1 MAQVSTAAPTRED
14 FASMIEESFGN
25 GNLQEGSVVKG
36 TVVGIEKDVAVIDV
50 GLKTEG
56 RVALREF
63 TGPGRGTEIKIGDTV
78 EVYLERIE
86 NALGE
91 AVLSRDKARREESWG
106 KLEKAF
112 QNNEKV
118 TGVIFNQVK
127 GGFTVDLDGAVA
139 FLPRSQ
145 VDIRPIRDVSPLMNQ
160 QQPFQIL
167 KMDRRRGN
175 IVVSRRT
182 VLEETRAEQRHELVQ
197 NLEEG
202 QVIDGAVKNI
212 TDYGAFVDLGG
223 IDGLL
228 HVTDIAWRR
237 VNHPSEVLNIGQ
249 QVKVKIIKINHETH
263 RISLGMKQLLEDPWH
278 GIEAKYPVGAR
289 FKGRV
294 TNITDYGAFVE
305 LEPGIEGLIHVS
317 EMSWTKKNV
326 HPGKIVSTSQE
337 VEVQVLEVDPVKRRI
352 SLGLKQTM
360 RNPWE
365 VFVEKYPAG
374 SLVEGEV
381 KNKTEFGLFLGLD
394 GDVDGMVHLSDL
406 DWKRPGEQVIEEYK
420 KGDKVKAKVLD
431 VDVEKER
438 ISLGIKQLAE
448 DGEVAAEPAGDIK
461 KGSVV
466 TGEVLEVKEG
476 GIEVRIVGTDFSTF
490 IKRSELARDRSEQ
503 RPDRFAVGEKVD
515 ARVTQFDRRA
525 RKISV
530 SIKALEVAEEKEAIA
545 QYGSSDS
552 GATLGDILGTA
563 LKRKGE
569 EDEKEEQGEKEEES
583 ES

>member
-1 MAQVSTAAPTRED
+1 MARAATKERNESTIATPSRED
-14 FASMIEESFGN
+14 FAAMLEQSFQTQSP
-25 GNLQEGSVVKG
+25 QEGSVIKG
-36 TVVGIEKDVAVIDV
+36 TIVSIENDFAMVDV

-56 RVALREF
+56 RISIKEF
-63 TGPGRGTEIKIGDTV
+63 AMPGVPADIKVGDQV
-78 EVYLERIE
+78 EVYLERVE

-91 AVLSRDKARREESWG
+91 AVLSRDKARREESWD
-106 KLEKAF
+106 KLETAF
-112 QNNEKV
+112 KNNEKV

-145 VDIRPIRDVSPLMNQ
+145 VDIRPIRDVTPLMDVN
-160 QQPFQIL
+160 QPFQIL

-182 VLEETRAEQRHELVQ
+182 VLEETRAEQRQELVQ

-202 QVIDGAVKNI
+202 QVIDGVVKNI

-237 VNHPSEVLNIGQ
+237 VNHPTEVLNIGQ

-263 RISLGMKQLLEDPWH
+263 RISLGMKQLQDDPWQ
-278 GIEAKYPVGAR
+278 GIEAKYPISMR
-289 FKGRV
+289 LKGRV

-337 VEVQVLEVDPVKRRI
+337 VEVQILEVDPVKRRI

-365 VFVEKYPAG
+365 VFVEKHPPG
-374 SLVEGEV
+374 SVVEGEV

-420 KGDKVKAKVLD
+420 KGDKVQAQVLD

-438 ISLGIKQLAE
+438 ISLGIKQLQ
-448 DGEVAAEPAGDIK
+448 GDPMASATDLK
-461 KGSVV
+461 KGDVV
-466 TGEVLEVKEG
+466 TTEVTEVKES
-476 GIEVRIVGTDFSTF
+476 GIDVKIVGTDLAAF
-490 IKRSELARDRSEQ
+490 IKRADLARERGEQ
-503 RPDRFAVGEKVD
+503 RPGRC
-515 ARVTQFDRRA
+515 
-525 RKISV
+525 SV
-530 SIKALEVAEEKEAIA
+530 VPK
-545 QYGSSDS
+545 
-552 GATLGDILGTA
+552 
-563 LKRKGE
+563 
-569 EDEKEEQGEKEEES
+569 
-583 ES
+583 